1 MASNYDVHSPPD
13 CENNLQYKSI
23 FNILKF
29 LTISTVT
36 KIVKWSKILL
46 MMIQK
51 VSMAILTIIT
61 MVMISEAWLFFSQL
75 QQSDGNTNVH
85 VQWCLFA
92 WLCLTPLIY
101 ISVISWLS
109 ILLVEETEG
118 SGENQRPVASHWQT
132 LSHNVV
138 HLILTEIRTQ

>member
-13 CENNLQYKSI
+13 CENNLQYESI
-23 FNILKF
+23 FDTLKF

-61 MVMISEAWLFFSQL
+61 MVMISEA
-75 QQSDGNTNVH
+75 
-85 VQWCLFA
+85 
-92 WLCLTPLIY
+92 
-101 ISVISWLS
+101 
-109 ILLVEETEG
+109 
-118 SGENQRPVASHWQT
+118 
-132 LSHNVV
+132 
-138 HLILTEIRTQ
+138 